1 MEPEQILLAE
11 YKEACDF
18 CRAHETHT
26 RTALAFYLAFAA
38 AVIAAT
44 YVPAVSP
51 AGAGRVWLD
60 FLGFGVGVLVLN
72 IALRS
77 RAHYTSFVSR
87 ARSIEGQLGMSLYT
101 SAWPSAEA
109 SGTFSSKVALAAIVG
124 VVALNFLASAA
135 YWACM
140 A

>member
-1 MEPEQILLAE
+1 MEPEQIFLAE

-26 RTALAFYLAFAA
+26 RTALAFYLAFSAA
-38 AVIAAT
+38 LIAAT
-44 YVPAVSP
+44 YSPAVFS
-51 AGAGRVWLD
+51 GGRVWLD
-60 FLGFGVGVLVLN
+60 FLGLAVGAFVLN
-72 IALRS
+72 IVLRS
-77 RAHYTSFVSR
+77 RAHYTSFVGR

-109 SGTFSSKVALAAIVG
+109 SGTFSNKVALAAIVG
-124 VVALNFLASAA
+124 VVALYFLASAA
-135 YWACM
+135 YWACV